1 MLNRCLFNIAAA
13 SLLWASI
20 GGVSAQGS
28 VSTATAPSVVA
39 QATGSA
45 VPQGSGQR
53 GSDGAEGGVAAS
65 APSTSVSNAP
75 AAQLPSTKRTSAV
88 RTGSPM
94 RVDGVL
100 DELEWQDAD
109 PVSDFLQRD
118 PREGEPA
125 SQRTVAR
132 ILYDDETLFLSF
144 MLYDDDPSSIL
155 ASDLRRDSSMASDD
169 TIEVVLDTF
178 HDNRNGFIFR
188 VNALGT
194 KYDALLRNEGQVNV
208 DWDEQWDVAA
218 RITGEGWVVEMAIP
232 FRALRYDTGA
242 STWGIDFQRQIRRS
256 NEEVAWSNNRRGFR
270 FTNIS
275 QAGDLTGLY
284 DLRLAQ
290 RFRLT
295 PYVAGGTAQFNQ
307 SDVPYAD
314 STGDVGIDNFRVQI
328 TPNLTADVTVN
339 TDFAQVEDDS
349 ERVNLSRFSLFFP
362 EKREFFLESA
372 ENFSFGSGGGYG
384 GPSLSLFNS
393 RNIGLVSGEAVPI
406 KYGAKMTGK
415 VGGTNLGVMNVQ
427 TGDSEFGGGENYTAV
442 RAKQDILER
451 STIGGIFTNVQ
462 SGAEYNRVVGFDA
475 NFRFLDHMRVSGFA
489 ARVDDNRMDDSAW
502 SSSFAA
508 EWNSDRWELGGSY
521 LRVAPDFDSDLGFI
535 RRTDIVRRGIKGG
548 WNPRPEWGG
557 IRQIRIGASFD
568 YLTDTEG
575 ELQGHEQGADI
586 NLRLE
591 SGDSIFL
598 SVDRELDRVDRSFRV
613 GPGIV
618 IPAGDYSMTNFRTF
632 LSTYSART
640 ISGRVSVSGGD
651 YFGGTRYSLSP
662 SGTFRFNENFSLSPR
677 YTYNAV
683 DLPGGAFETHTVSLR
698 AAYNFDEHW
707 LTSTLVQYNS
717 LSGRMS
723 VFARLNYV
731 YRGGYDNVFLVYK
744 QTRMFEGVYN
754 GLDDRALLAKMT
766 YSFDF

>member
-1 MLNRCLFNIAAA
+1 VVGKTDVQQQRSTGEDGEAPA
-13 SLLWASI
+13 SS
-20 GGVSAQGS
+20 
-28 VSTATAPSVVA
+28 
-39 QATGSA
+39 
-45 VPQGSGQR
+45 
-53 GSDGAEGGVAAS
+53 
-65 APSTSVSNAP
+65 AP
-75 AAQLPSTKRTSAV
+75 AATPSKPESQLAFTKRTAAL
-88 RTGSPM
+88 RTDAPV
-94 RVDGVL
+94 RVDAVL
-100 DELEWQDAD
+100 DEPEWQQADA
-109 PVSDFLQRD
+109 VSDFLQRD

-144 MLYDDDPSSIL
+144 MLYDSDPERIL
-155 ASDLRRDSSMASDD
+155 ASELRRDSSMNTDD

-194 KYDALLRNEGQVNV
+194 KYDALLRNEGQVND
-208 DWDEQWDVAA
+208 DWDEQWDAAA
-218 RITGEGWVVEMAIP
+218 RITDEGWVVEIAIP
-232 FRALRYDTGA
+232 FRALRYDTDA

-256 NEEVAWSNNRRGFR
+256 NEEVAWSNYRRGFR

-284 DLRLAQ
+284 DLKLAQ

-295 PYVAGGTAQFNQ
+295 PYVAGATAQFNQ
-307 SDVPYAD
+307 AD
-314 STGDVGIDNFRVQI
+314 APFNESNGDVGIDNFRMQI
-328 TPNLTADVTVN
+328 TPSLTADVTVN

-372 ENFSFGSGGGYG
+372 ENFAFGSGRGFG

-406 KYGAKMTGK
+406 NYGAKMTGK

-427 TGDSEFGGGENYTAV
+427 TGESEFGAGANYTAV
-442 RAKQDILER
+442 RAKQDVLGR
-451 STIGGIFTNVQ
+451 SSIGGIFTNVQ
-462 SGAEYNRVVGFDA
+462 SAGDFNRVVGFDA
-475 NFRFLDHMRVSGFA
+475 NFRFLEHMRVTGFA
-489 ARVDDNRMDDSAW
+489 ARVDDSRMQENPW
-502 SSSFAA
+502 SSSFSA

-521 LRVAPDFDSDLGFI
+521 LRVDPGFDSDLGFI
-535 RRTDIVRRGIKGG
+535 RRTDIVQTGINGG

-557 IRQIRIGASFD
+557 IRQVRIGASVD

-575 ELQGHEQGADI
+575 RLMGREYGADI
-586 NLRLE
+586 NFRLE
-591 SGDSIFL
+591 SGDGVFVG
-598 SVDRELDRVDRSFRV
+598 VDRELDRVDSSFRV
-613 GPGIV
+613 GPGVV
-618 IPAGDYSMTNFRTF
+618 IPAGDYAMTTFRTF
-632 LSTYSART
+632 FSTYSARSV
-640 ISGRVSVSGGD
+640 SGRVSVSGGD

-662 SGTFRFNENFSLSPR
+662 SGTFRFNENFSLSPS
-677 YTYNAV
+677 YTYNTV
-683 DLPGGAFETHTVSLR
+683 DLPDGAFETHTVGLR
-698 AAYNFDEHW
+698 AGYNFNEQW

-731 YRGGYDNVFLVYK
+731 YRGGYDNFFLVYK

-766 YSFDF
+766 YSLDF